1 MESITL
7 GLNERHLSAPSENIQ
22 KNHLLTP
29 RNPTHCIDHMSKNNA
44 VCIFQILIIADHQ
57 KE

>member
-7 GLNERHLSAPSENIQ
+7 GLNERHLSAPSEDIQ

-29 RNPTHCIDHMSKNNA
+29 QKPNPLH
-44 VCIFQILIIADHQ
+44 
-57 KE
+57 